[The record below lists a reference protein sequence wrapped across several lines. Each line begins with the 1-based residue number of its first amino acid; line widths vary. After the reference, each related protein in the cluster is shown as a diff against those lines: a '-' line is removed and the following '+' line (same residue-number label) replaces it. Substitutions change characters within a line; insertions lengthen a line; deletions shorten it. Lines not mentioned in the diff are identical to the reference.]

1 MRRLA
6 LSITL
11 VTALLLACLA
21 TWAISWQRGIVGL
34 REHAAAGVERVNV
47 NLKSTLDRYAILPYL
62 LATHPY
68 VQDSLHPDGAPR
80 RDEDGARAILRTN
93 LFLARVNQEAQA
105 SATYIIDATGNC
117 IAASNWQRPVSFVG
131 RRFQFRPYFQ
141 DAIKGGAGRF
151 FGIGTSAAEPGYF
164 VSQPVRGHDGRV
176 IGVAV
181 VKLDLEWFQ
190 RSDAGEPLIVTD
202 DHGVIFLSSE
212 PAWKYHTLTP
222 LSAGVAATVAASR
235 QYAQQRLSPLPMV
248 TEQALATDARIVR
261 VGEHGHAVRYLA
273 TTRQLAEPHW
283 QLTTFTSLEPVVS
296 SANYATAITAFSG
309 LCLFLLRFYLRMRR
323 ARIQDMIR
331 SGVLLR
337 TAYAELNQ
345 RVDERTA
352 DLSAANALLQTE
364 VRERTRAE
372 QELRA
377 AHREL
382 VQASKLAALGQMAA
396 GITHELNQPL
406 AALRTFSDNTRILLQ
421 RGERDAAAENLE
433 AIAALT
439 DRMGR
444 ITNQLKLFIGK
455 ARPRDVRTPVPHAI
469 ANALGVLDSRLHAL
483 ALGVWYDPVCRL
495 DDTPFDAVADTV
507 ADAAP
512 HPDTAPFAAVT
523 GPNGAVPAG
532 HGRLLDADLA
542 LARAR
547 PLPIDPGTMP
557 DTPAVWCDQ
566 LRLEQLLINVVGNAA
581 DALRARP
588 QPRIDLLVSTTPSC
602 VTIAILDNGPGMS
615 ADILAHLFEPF
626 FTTKESGE
634 GLGLGLAISAAIA
647 SEYGGT
653 LRAANRRPPA
663 TAAAGDFPPGDDPA
677 HDTRHPAGVDD
688 TSMPHDPDGANGTHA
703 ADRAPDGHDPCPAT
717 LAAVPAA
724 GAMFVLTLRRADGA
738 ARQSLLRGS

>member
-1 MRRLA
+1 M
-6 LSITL
+6 
-11 VTALLLACLA
+11 LLACLA
-21 TWAISWQRGIVGL
+21 TWTISWQQGIVRL
-34 REHAAAGVERVNV
+34 REHAAAGVDRVDI
-47 NLKSTLDRYAILPYL
+47 NLKSALDRYAILPYL

-68 VQDSLHPDGAPR
+68 VQESLHLSAARDTAPPGA
-80 RDEDGARAILRTN
+80 EDATQAIQRTN
-93 LFLARVNQEAQA
+93 LFLARVNREAQA
-105 SATYIIDATGNC
+105 SATYIIDAAGDC
-117 IAASNWQRPVSFVG
+117 IAASNWQGPVSFVG
-131 RRFQFRPYFQ
+131 RRYLFRPYFQ
-141 DAIKGGAGRF
+141 DAIQGRAGRF

-164 VSQPVRGHDGRV
+164 VSQPVRARDGAI

-222 LSAGVAATVAASR
+222 LSANVAAAVDASR
-235 QYAQQRLSPLPMV
+235 QYAQQRLRPLNIV
-248 TEQALATDARIVR
+248 TEQVLAPDARIVR
-261 VGEHGHAVRYLA
+261 VGERGHATRYLA
-273 TTRQLAEPHW
+273 STRQLAEPHW
-283 QLTTFTSLEPVVS
+283 QLTVFTSLDPVVS
-296 SANYATAITAFSG
+296 GANYATAITAFSG
-309 LCLFLLRFYLRMRR
+309 LCLFLLRFYLRTRR
-323 ARIQDMIR
+323 ARIQDMLR
-331 SGVLLR
+331 SGALLR

-352 DLSAANALLQTE
+352 DLSAANALLHTE

-421 RGERDAAAENLE
+421 RDERDAAAENLE
-433 AIAALT
+433 AIASLT

-444 ITNQLKLFIGK
+444 ITNQLKLFVGK
-455 ARPRDVRTPVPHAI
+455 ARPRDVRTPVPRAI
-469 ANALGVLDSRLHAL
+469 ANALTVLQGRLHAV

-495 DDTPFDAVADTV
+495 DDAPSDFAP
-507 ADAAP
+507 DAAARP
-512 HPDTAPFAAVT
+512 PGAASIALAPGLHGAA
-523 GPNGAVPAG
+523 PREPWP
-532 HGRLLDADLA
+532 LPDADLA

-547 PLPIDPGTMP
+547 RLPMDPETMP

-566 LRLEQLLINVVGNAA
+566 LRLEQLLINVIGNAA

-588 QPRIDLLVSTTPSC
+588 QPRIDLLVSTTPSH
-602 VTIAILDNGPGMS
+602 VTIAVLDNGPGMT
-615 ADILAHLFEPF
+615 ADVLAHLFEPF

-653 LRAANRRPPA
+653 LRAVNRHVLASAAP
-663 TAAAGDFPPGDDPA
+663 AAAG
-677 HDTRHPAGVDD
+677 
-688 TSMPHDPDGANGTHA
+688 
-703 ADRAPDGHDPCPAT
+703 
-717 LAAVPAA
+717 AV
-724 GAMFVLTLRRADGA
+724 FILTLRRADGA
-738 ARQSLLRGS
+738 ARQSLLHGP